1 MNIDICGVKYKIV
14 QIEDVDN
21 NPSCLGICI
30 YKDSLIQ
37 LKQGLSF
44 ERKKQVLIHELLH
57 AMMYE
62 AGYEEH
68 DEKLVVN
75 LSIVINQVIGQNN
88 IKAILSELEQLSSS

>member
-1 MNIDICGVKYKIV
+1 MDINICGVKYKIV
-14 QIEDVDN
+14 QLEDVDN
-21 NPSCLGICI
+21 NPSCLGLCI

-44 ERKKQVLIHELLH
+44 ERKKQILIHELLH

-68 DEKLVVN
+68 DEGLVNN
-75 LSIVINQVIGQNN
+75 LSIVINQVISQND
-88 IKAILSELEQLSSS
+88 IKATLNKLE

>member
-1 MNIDICGVKYKIV
+1 MNIDVCGVKYKIV

-21 NPSCLGICI
+21 DPSCLGLCI

-44 ERKKQVLIHELLH
+44 ERKKQILIHELLH

-68 DEKLVVN
+68 DEILVGN
-75 LSIVINQVIGQNN
+75 LSIVINQVIAQND
-88 IKAILSELEQLSSS
+88 IKATLNELE

>member
-1 MNIDICGVKYKIV
+1 MYINVCGVKY
-14 QIEDVDN
+14 QIIQLEDVDN
-21 NPSCLGICI
+21 NPSCLGLCI

-44 ERKKQVLIHELLH
+44 ERKKQILIHELLH

-68 DEKLVVN
+68 DEGLVNN
-75 LSIVINQVIGQNN
+75 LSIVINQVILQND
-88 IKAILSELEQLSSS
+88 IKATLNKLE

>member
-1 MNIDICGVKYKIV
+1 MDINVCGVKYKIV
-14 QIEDVDN
+14 QLEDVDN
-21 NPSCLGICI
+21 NPSCLGLCI

-44 ERKKQVLIHELLH
+44 ERKKQILIHELLH

-68 DEKLVVN
+68 DEGLVNN
-75 LSIVINQVIGQNN
+75 LSIVINQVISQND
-88 IKAILSELEQLSSS
+88 IKATLNKLE